1 MSPSQSFPASG
12 GRVVIDALV
21 ATIDDHAAML
31 SEIDGAIGDGDHG
44 INMRKGFLMARDEL
58 PGQVDL
64 SIGLTTLGDALL
76 TRIGGAMGPLYG
88 SFFVE
93 MGGAC
98 AGLEFIDAATVGR
111 MLAAGRV
118 VVEDLGEAHVGD
130 KTLLDTLV
138 PASEAYQAWLAEGAS
153 FSAALSGMVEAAER
167 GKEST
172 RDLVARVG
180 RASRLGERS
189 RGVLD
194 AGATSCWLLLSAM
207 AEAMRGL
214 LEVEG

>member
-1 MSPSQSFPASG
+1 MSRAVSFPASQ
-12 GRVVIDALV
+12 GRPVIDALI
-21 ATIDDHAAML
+21 ATIDENAQLL

-44 INMRKGFLMARDEL
+44 INMRKGFLLVRDQL
-58 PGQVDL
+58 DGP
-64 SIGLTTLGDALL
+64 IGLAAGLSLIGDTLL

-88 SFFVE
+88 SFFSE
-93 MGGAC
+93 MGA
-98 AGLEFIDAATVGR
+98 AGEGVEDIDAETFGA
-111 MLAAGRV
+111 MLEAGREA
-118 VVEDLGEAHVGD
+118 VEDLGEAHVGD

-138 PASEAYQAWLAEGAS
+138 PASEAFAAAVAAGQTFADALGAM
-153 FSAALSGMVEAAER
+153 ADAAEQ

-172 RDLVARVG
+172 RELVAKVG

-207 AEAMRGL
+207 AAAMRQL
-214 LEVEG
+214 LADPG